1 MGNYKLNESKKSKG
15 VIISTLVF
23 AILGAICLII
33 GYKNEIVWWLKNIGI
48 VLLVIVTPLII
59 YIIYKEII
67 SKIKEM

>member
-48 VLLVIVTPLII
+48 VLLVIAAPLII